1 MHTPS
6 GAHIH
11 FANRNADG
19 GLLDIDM
26 NGGGGRSKE
35 PVENVFFGDSDKGI
49 EAPRGLDFSK
59 VTMDADVL

>member
-1 MHTPS
+1 
-6 GAHIH
+6 
-11 FANRNADG
+11 
-19 GLLDIDM
+19 LDIDM